1 MDANR
6 PDNNPRQRIEIT
18 EADLVAAPSAARS
31 PAVPPP
37 AFAPSLA
44 PTADASTAENDWT
57 ESTRL
62 MCAAAYLDGT
72 FAQDVVDEALREEHR
87 AVQIPAGVDIVPV
100 ARHCLAALRQKTT
113 RDALLCLDAVF
124 AVVALFGLRSVALL
138 LLSFLIAWAVVFWD
152 MWMST
157 YYEVVKRLNARAFS
171 PQDAPVPLDS
181 RMSRRI
187 EELAASQKGNTTVY
201 SGFLPFVGAGFEVG
215 GWSLV
220 VDLRKGKPGLGSP
233 SAVDP
238 GEVYTAVRKGI
249 EALGIPNL
257 SVEDRLYVQGTDI
270 RYDPDL
276 LPHPTGR
283 PASTIE
289 TTVMQSMIGNSTQRI
304 RHYQGVRVVDWRG
317 ELVVSLYLRF
327 PIRSGRMFCEYNNF
341 LLPPLKEELHRADAL
356 GTSLE
361 LRQVLSIFRR
371 SGLATLGL
379 WPRSP
384 RVILKPLTRSREV
397 SRKLK
402 EVERN
407 PLFDYGARHTALDR
421 VRSTNYRRFFQR
433 VDKEMY
439 VKLLERLVL
448 DKIIEVLS
456 KHDIDTSS
464 IDETRATIIN
474 NGVMTG
480 GGSVT
485 AQNLAVGSSAGIV
498 NRVRGAMSA
507 ARGSGAPSASGGGE
521 PSSGGTA

>member
-1 MDANR
+1 MDSKP
-6 PDNNPRQRIEIT
+6 PDNSLQRRTEIT
-18 EADLVAAPSAARS
+18 EADLAPAPAAGHQPAGPSTVAPSR
-31 PAVPPP
+31 
-37 AFAPSLA
+37 
-44 PTADASTAENDWT
+44 ASGANVAGSEWT

-72 FAQDVVDEALREEHR
+72 FAQDVVDEVLGEEHR

-113 RDALLCLDAVF
+113 RDVLLCLDAVF
-124 AVVALFGLRSVALL
+124 AVVALFGLRSLGLL
-138 LLSFLIAWAVVFWD
+138 VLSFVIAWAVVFWD

-157 YYEVVKRLNARAFS
+157 YYEVVKRLNVRAFS
-171 PQDAPVPLDS
+171 PQDAPAPLDS
-181 RMSRRI
+181 RMTRRI
-187 EELAASQKGNTTVY
+187 EDLATSQQGNTTVY
-201 SGFLPFVGAGFEVG
+201 SGFLPFVGAGFEAG

-220 VDLRKGKPGLGSP
+220 VDLDKGKPGLGPP
-233 SAVDP
+233 SAVQQ
-238 GEVYTAVRKGI
+238 GEVYTAVREAI
-249 EALGIPNL
+249 DALGIANL
-257 SVEDRLYVQGTDI
+257 SIEDRLYVQGTDI

-276 LPHPTGR
+276 LPHPTR
-283 PASTIE
+283 PPAST
-289 TTVMQSMIGNSTQRI
+289 TDAAVVQSMIGNMTHRI
-304 RHYQGVRVVDWRG
+304 RHYQCVRVVDWRG

-327 PIRSGRMFCEYNNF
+327 PIQSGRMFCEYNNF
-341 LLPPLKEELHRADAL
+341 LLPPLKEEIHRADGL
-356 GTSLE
+356 GASIE
-361 LRQVLSIFRR
+361 LRQVAAILRR

-384 RVILKPLTRSREV
+384 RVILKPLTRSREA

-456 KHDIDTSS
+456 QHGIDTSP
-464 IDETRATIIN
+464 IDETRATIVN

-485 AQNLAVGSSAGIV
+485 AQNLAVGSNAGIV

-507 ARGSGAPSASGGGE
+507 ARGAGATNTGGGGE
-521 PSSGGTA
+521 SGAGGTS

>member
-1 MDANR
+1 
-6 PDNNPRQRIEIT
+6 
-18 EADLVAAPSAARS
+18 
-31 PAVPPP
+31 
-37 AFAPSLA
+37 
-44 PTADASTAENDWT
+44 
-57 ESTRL
+57 
-62 MCAAAYLDGT
+62 
-72 FAQDVVDEALREEHR
+72 
-87 AVQIPAGVDIVPV
+87 VQIPAGVDILPV

-113 RDALLCLDAVF
+113 RDVLLCLDAGF
-124 AVVALFGLRSVALL
+124 AFVALFVLRSFGLL

-152 MWMST
+152 MWIST
-157 YYEVVKRLNARAFS
+157 YYEVIKRLNAGAFS
-171 PQDAPVPLDS
+171 PQDAPAPLDS
-181 RMSRRI
+181 RMTRRI
-187 EELAASQKGNTTVY
+187 EELVASQQGNTTVY

-220 VDLRKGKPGLGSP
+220 VDLRKGKPSLGPP

-238 GEVYTAVRKGI
+238 GEVYAAVREAI

-270 RYDPDL
+270 RSDPDL
-276 LPHPTGR
+276 LPEPTGR
-283 PASTIE
+283 PASTID
-289 TTVMQSMIGNSTQRI
+289 TAVVQSMIGNSTQRI
-304 RHYQGVRVVDWRG
+304 RHYQCIRVVDWRG

-327 PIRSGRMFCEYNNF
+327 PIQSGRMFCEYNNF
-341 LLPPLKEELHRADAL
+341 LLPALKEELHRADAL

-361 LRQVLSIFRR
+361 LRQVVSIFRR

-384 RVILKPLTRSREV
+384 RVIFKPLTRTREGSRQ
-397 SRKLK
+397 LK

-421 VRSTNYRRFFQR
+421 VRSTHYRRFFQR

-439 VKLLERLVL
+439 VKVLERVVL

-456 KHDIDTSS
+456 AHGIDTSP

-474 NGVMTG
+474 HGVMTG

-507 ARGSGAPSASGGGE
+507 AQGDGTPSGGGGGE
-521 PSSGGTA
+521 PGSGGSA

>member
-1 MDANR
+1 V
-6 PDNNPRQRIEIT
+6 DNNISDNDPRRRIEIT
-18 EADLVAAPSAARS
+18 EADLATVTTPSHLATASPRTVAPPLTPAAE
-31 PAVPPP
+31 
-37 AFAPSLA
+37 A
-44 PTADASTAENDWT
+44 PTAEKDWT

-72 FAQDVVDEALREEHR
+72 FAQDVVDEVLREEHR

-113 RDALLCLDAVF
+113 RDVLLFLDAVF
-124 AVVALFGLRSVALL
+124 AVVALFGLRSFGLL

-157 YYEVVKRLNARAFS
+157 YYEVVKRLNAQAFS
-171 PQDAPVPLDS
+171 PRDAPVPLDS
-181 RMSRRI
+181 RMTKRI
-187 EELAASQKGNTTVY
+187 EELAASQQGNTTVY
-201 SGFLPFVGAGFEVG
+201 SGFLPFVGAGFEIG
-215 GWSLV
+215 GWSFV
-220 VDLRKGKPGLGSP
+220 VDLRKGKPSLGPP

-238 GEVYTAVRKGI
+238 GEVYGAVREAI

-283 PASTIE
+283 PAST
-289 TTVMQSMIGNSTQRI
+289 TDATVVQSMIGNSTHRM
-304 RHYQGVRVVDWRG
+304 RHYQCVRVVDWRG

-327 PIRSGRMFCEYNNF
+327 PIQSERMFCEYNNF
-341 LLPPLKEELHRADAL
+341 LLPALKEELHRADAL

-384 RVILKPLTRSREV
+384 RVILKPLTRSREAG
-397 SRKLK
+397 RKLK

-407 PLFDYGARHTALDR
+407 PLFDYGARRTALDH

-439 VKLLERLVL
+439 VKLLERVVL
-448 DKIIEVLS
+448 DKVIEVLS
-456 KHDIDTSS
+456 RHGIDTSP
-464 IDETRATIIN
+464 IDESRATIIN

-480 GGSVT
+480 GPLT
-485 AQNLAVGSSAGIV
+485 AQNLAVGSGAGIV
-498 NRVRGAMSA
+498 NRVRGAMGA
-507 ARGSGAPSASGGGE
+507 ARGSGASGGGGGDE
-521 PSSGGTA
+521 SSSGGTG